1 MLTIFSIP
9 KVFVSHAK
17 IIQDNAIGSWNRL
30 GSGCD
35 IVLFG
40 NDLGVADAAERH
52 KTRHYPSILYN
63 ELGTPLLSDVFHR
76 MDVLARHPMVAFV
89 NSDIILL
96 DDFLPAIDAVARCH
110 EKFLIVASRFNCH
123 IDHPFSFE
131 NGWAAELRQRARSE
145 NRMYPAGGSDIFV
158 FPRRLLL
165 EVPPFTIGRGYWD
178 NWLMGEARRTDA
190 DLIDVT
196 AAVTAV
202 HQMHSYSTVSGL
214 PAETSTD
221 AHVYETDE
229 GRHNL
234 ELAGGRGCLY
244 TAFDATK
251 VMSADRRLRSSWNPL
266 LLRRRVKASL
276 RRLFNSYSS

>member
-9 KVFVSHAK
+9 KAFVSHAK
-17 IIQDNAIGSWNRL
+17 IIQDNAIGSWTRL

-35 IVLFG
+35 IILFG
-40 NDLGVADAAERH
+40 DDPGVADAAERH
-52 KTRHYPSILYN
+52 KTRHEPFTLRS
-63 ELGTPLLSDVFHR
+63 ELGTPLISDVFHR
-76 MDVLARHPMVAFV
+76 MDVLAHHPIVAFV

-131 NGWAAELRQRARSE
+131 NGWATELRQRARSE

-158 FPRRLLL
+158 FPRGLLL
-165 EVPPFTIGRGYWD
+165 EVPPFAIGRGYWD
-178 NWLMGEARRTDA
+178 NWLMREARRTGA

-214 PAETSTD
+214 PAETSMDTY
-221 AHVYETDE
+221 VYETDE

-234 ELAGGRGCLY
+234 ELAGGRSRLY
-244 TAFDATK
+244 TVFDATK
-251 VMSADRRLRSSWNPL
+251 IMSEDRRLRSSWNPML
-266 LLRRRVKASL
+266 VRRRVKASL
-276 RRLFNSYSS
+276 RRILNSYS